1 METRDDDTI
10 PQYRYNNNYYYKII
24 YITPSNIGLSHV
36 NSCEEPIIEGEPH
49 WHCNA
54 SGVVI
59 IGEEDGVSLSSSK
72 GNEPVNSQSS
82 AAYS

>member
-10 PQYRYNNNYYYKII
+10 PQFRYNNNYNKIK
-24 YITPSNIGLSHV
+24 YITPSNIGLPHV

-54 SGVVI
+54 SDVVI
-59 IGEEDGVSLSSSK
+59 IGKEYGVSLSSSK
-72 GNEPVNSQSS
+72 GNEPVNSQSG